1 MWLHKSSVHDTLPR
15 ELYEAAGRQR
25 APELRRLYLKQ
36 GPRVFARALGDLPGP
51 AIGAALSALAL
62 REQRA
67 VRRWLPQAA
76 RQRLRQSY
84 PADLGGGGFSLLTLL
99 WR

>member
-1 MWLHKSSVHDTLPR
+1 MWLQRSPGHDTLPR
-15 ELYEAAGRQR
+15 ELYEAAGRQQT
-25 APELRRLYLKQ
+25 PQLRRLYLKQ
-36 GPRVFARALGDLPGP
+36 GPRAFARALGDLPGP
-51 AIGAALSALAL
+51 AIGMALAALAL

-76 RQRLRQSY
+76 RQRLHQSHA
-84 PADLGGGGFSLLTLL
+84 PDLSGGGFSLLTLL